1 MIVKLNRKVR
11 EHVILM
17 LHEKRRHT
25 NMLLEESGRGGGLL
39 WTPNLFPLFE
49 VDKITNVMIQNI
61 TKCSDI
67 YFACAIA

>member
-25 NMLLEESGRGGGLL
+25 NMLLEESGRGGGGYFGPQIFFLYL
-39 WTPNLFPLFE
+39 RL
-49 VDKITNVMIQNI
+49 
-61 TKCSDI
+61 TKLPM
-67 YFACAIA
+67 